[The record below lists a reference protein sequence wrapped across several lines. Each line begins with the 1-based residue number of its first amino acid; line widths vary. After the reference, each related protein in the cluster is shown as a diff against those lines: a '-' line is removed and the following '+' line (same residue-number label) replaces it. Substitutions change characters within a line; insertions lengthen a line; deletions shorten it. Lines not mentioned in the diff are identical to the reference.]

1 MKIIK
6 SFEPDGTFAGI
17 TIRASDREVRGASIE
32 VLDPAETSVRL
43 PRGWYL
49 YSNAQ
54 GSSSGDYDLLC
65 RPTDA
70 DVLAELTRV
79 LCRVQ
84 EIRSSETAPDP
95 DSDDDALV
103 EAFRS
108 LSFQDSPDAWREWAT
123 ARMQDA
129 ERDVE
134 RAARAIVKE
143 LGLESAR

>member
-6 SFEPDGTFAGI
+6 SFDPDGTFTGV

-49 YSNAQ
+49 FQ
-54 GSSSGDYDLLC
+54 TSGRSEYQLLC
-65 RPTDA
+65 RPTDT
-70 DVLAELTRV
+70 DVLAELSSVMRQ
-79 LCRVQ
+79 VQ
-84 EIRSSETAPDP
+84 EIRSSLIPDDP
-95 DSDDDALV
+95 SWGDMIED
-103 EAFRS
+103 FRS

-134 RAARAIVKE
+134 LAAQAIVEE
-143 LGLESAR
+143 LGLESAQ